1 MVADSVSGVPSSRT
15 TLPERKNR
23 PRLGVFSCGCDV
35 EGMLLTVGAGVFPH
49 PDLGRTWAKL
59 DIVRVRA
66 RNKRTTCGDC
76 MAGPQCGHNYMPRGE
91 RLIYSVAGIR
101 AQYLPAVGFRRS
113 TARIVRY
120 AESPL

>member
-35 EGMLLTVGAGVFPH
+35 EGMLLTVGAGVFPL
-49 PDLGRTWAKL
+49 PDPGRPWAKL

-66 RNKRTTCGDC
+66 RNKRTTCGDF
-76 MAGPQCGHNYMPRGE
+76 MAGPQCGHNYMPRTE
-91 RLIYSVAGIR
+91 Q
-101 AQYLPAVGFRRS
+101 AQQNVPIDENKFTRPA
-113 TARIVRY
+113 TATL
-120 AESPL
+120 EQKPPSQ